1 MGGWAGLG
9 WLGPLFGLSLFVGL
23 IGLLV
28 VGTVW
33 LVRRT
38 AQRPVMNTQTGQNPL
53 ELARRR
59 LATGEITPDEFE
71 DLRQRLQS

>member
-1 MGGWAGLG
+1 MGGWTGVG

-28 VGTVW
+28 IGTVW

-38 AQRPVMNTQTGQNPL
+38 TQQPIMTQAGQNPV
-53 ELARRR
+53 EIARRR
-59 LATGEITPDEFE
+59 LAAGEITPDEFE

>member
-9 WLGPLFGLSLFVGL
+9 WLGALFGLSLFVGF
-23 IGLLV
+23 IGVLV

-33 LVRRT
+33 FVRRT
-38 AQRPVMNTQTGQNPL
+38 AQQPVMNTQIGQNPL

>member
-1 MGGWAGLG
+1 MGGWTGVG

-28 VGTVW
+28 IGTVW

-38 AQRPVMNTQTGQNPL
+38 TQQPIMTQAGQNPV
-53 ELARRR
+53 EIARRR
-59 LATGEITPDEFE
+59 LAAGEITPDEFE
-71 DLRQRLQS
+71 DLRQRLLS